1 MVEYTSSRLC
11 FKADLIEPLNDNDS
25 FIVYTPNGTFKFTKA
40 DFYHVFSNVIGTK
53 SYQEGRL
60 YQVNPRHLCSQKNVC
75 QQKILWEKKSE

>member
-25 FIVYTPNGTFKFTKA
+25 FIVHIPGGTFKFTKA
-40 DFYHVFSNVIGTK
+40 DFYRVFSNVIETK

-60 YQVNPRHLCSQKNVC
+60 YSCK
-75 QQKILWEKKSE
+75 